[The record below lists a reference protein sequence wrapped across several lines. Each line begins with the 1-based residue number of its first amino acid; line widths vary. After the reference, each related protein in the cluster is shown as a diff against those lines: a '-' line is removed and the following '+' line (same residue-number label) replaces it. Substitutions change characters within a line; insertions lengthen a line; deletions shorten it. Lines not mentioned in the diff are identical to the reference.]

1 MDPLE
6 HLQGDAKPPTRII
19 HFPST
24 VSSTSIGALIDYKFC
39 YRNTL
44 NIQVFALYIFLLLF
58 NQMAAHRR
66 LLSFFLCLSVRL
78 CSAAITVHYVPGQE
92 PLSAASST
100 SSAAAADYTG
110 AAAYNP
116 IRLEA
121 PPIPNPLPAMTF
133 PIQLQSGGTQGV
145 SIPQNGGFL
154 GFSIEMSVANQ
165 VRECTFHFVD
175 SVFLLIPSP
184 VGKNS

>member
-1 MDPLE
+1 
-6 HLQGDAKPPTRII
+6 
-19 HFPST
+19 
-24 VSSTSIGALIDYKFC
+24 
-39 YRNTL
+39 
-44 NIQVFALYIFLLLF
+44 
-58 NQMAAHRR
+58 MAAHRR

-78 CSAAITVHYVPGQE
+78 CGAAITVHYVPGQE

-100 SSAAAADYTG
+100 NSAAAADYTG

-121 PPIPNPLPAMTF
+121 PPIPNPLPAMAF
-133 PIQLQSGGTQGV
+133 PIQLQNGGTQGV

-175 SVFLLIPSP
+175 SVFLLIPFASWQKLVRIFP
-184 VGKNS
+184 IDSFDPSLKASQVLYPSSIPEFNGQFTTTIRPGQYSRRW